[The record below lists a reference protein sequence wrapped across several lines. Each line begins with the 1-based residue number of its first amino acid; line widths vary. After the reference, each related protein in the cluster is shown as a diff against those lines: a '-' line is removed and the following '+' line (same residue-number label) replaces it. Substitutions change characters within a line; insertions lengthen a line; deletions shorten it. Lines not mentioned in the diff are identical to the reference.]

1 MKKQILNLG
10 KALQKAEQKEIFG
23 GNPTLLHPVK
33 FKCLVNY
40 GDSRCCTPSE
50 CGDTGGIW
58 SPGHGGYGTSEN
70 CICF

>member
-1 MKKQILNLG
+1 MKKSILKFG
-10 KALQKAEQKEIFG
+10 KALNKAEQKEISG
-23 GNPTLLHPVK
+23 GGFTLIK

-58 SPGHGGYGTSEN
+58 SPNAYGYGTSSN
-70 CICF
+70 CACF